1 MRRNT
6 NGTTCYNYL
15 KNSGPSPPLY
25 DEEKPKEEPKQD
37 DENEEEEEE
46 EEQEEE
52 DDENESSEQSSERPL
67 TIGSLLE
74 GLQPNSWTMSNYIEE
89 KKNKS
94 SASINLKL
102 V

>member
-15 KNSGPSPPLY
+15 KNSGPSLPLY
-25 DEEKPKEEPKQD
+25 DEEKPKEEPKQE
-37 DENEEEEEE
+37 DENEEED

-94 SASINLKL
+94 SASINRKL